1 MIPAVVTHYWWPLK
15 QLTGGR
21 WLVRRQLPAR
31 PWHTTQK
38 KKHWHKNYE
47 KILKNRLGTRV
58 YHSRCATM
66 HMYPAPRPWQ
76 KNAFGWLVEPSRI
89 FLVLVPRVTLSCC
102 FPTIPRLK
110 STIWRVVPDLTLLL
124 PPPQKKTSCTN
135 YKIYIFFIFSK
146 PGSREQ
152 AIENNQ
158 PPLPTPNTVCLHN
171 KQPFRTTAPKF
182 MGGTRLGIDLKLTW
196 HIFRAASM
204 HPRVWGQATWKQKR
218 ILSAAQSGGPPTR
231 RSE

>member
-135 YKIYIFFIFSK
+135 YKIYIYFLFSLNLGRANK
-146 PGSREQ
+146 RLKIISPRFLHRTPYVCIISSPLEQ
-152 AIENNQ
+152 
-158 PPLPTPNTVCLHN
+158 LHPNLWGEH
-171 KQPFRTTAPKF
+171 
-182 MGGTRLGIDLKLTW
+182 GLELTW
-196 HIFRAASM
+196 N
-204 HPRVWGQATWKQKR
+204 
-218 ILSAAQSGGPPTR
+218 
-231 RSE
+231 